1 MLNSRAVTRFA
12 KWTVVASFAAGALG
26 CSPDQSD
33 YWASLEMDGAVQSV
47 DSDADADGDT
57 DGDTD
62 ADTDADTDTDSDG
75 DTNTDGDTDS
85 ECADTSST
93 CGEDAGTDTD
103 VDAGPTFC
111 DSEAFIA
118 FIAQTPASFDNT
130 GAPFRG
136 NGVDPE
142 IVVTGFSNF
151 GCGACRT
158 AATYLEE
165 LYSDPL
171 YSERTVYY
179 FRHFPFSEDETTIA
193 VKRHRAAEAAHM
205 QGDFFA
211 MHDAIYDNFLVPD
224 ETTLLALAAGADL
237 DMDRFDIDYASAES
251 LDRVLADRAAG
262 LAAGVTGTPSIYVDG
277 RKIAYSSLLT
287 MLPDVLDCLLGY
299 TSWDPPDGGT

>member
-1 MLNSRAVTRFA
+1 
-12 KWTVVASFAAGALG
+12 VASG

-33 YWASLEMDGAVQSV
+33 YWASLEMDAAVQGV
-47 DSDADADGDT
+47 
-57 DGDTD
+57 
-62 ADTDADTDTDSDG
+62 DTDSDG
-75 DTNTDGDTDS
+75 GSDGDSDGDTDTDGDTDS
-85 ECADTSST
+85 ECADTSGT

-103 VDAGPTFC
+103 TDLDAGPTFC
-111 DSEAFIA
+111 DSEAFTA
-118 FIAQTPASFDNT
+118 FMAQTPVSFDNT

-151 GCGACRT
+151 GCGACKT
-158 AATYLEE
+158 AATFLEE

-171 YSERTVYY
+171 YSGRTVYC

-211 MHDAIYDNFLVPD
+211 MHDAIFDNYPVTS
-224 ETTLLALAAGADL
+224 ETTLLGLVEPAGLDSAL
-237 DMDRFDIDYASAES
+237 FDVDYASAES
-251 LDRVLADRAAG
+251 LDRVLDDRAAG
-262 LAAGVTGTPSIYVDG
+262 VAAGVTGTPSIYVDG
-277 RKIAYSSLLT
+277 RKVALWT